1 MEPRN
6 IYNKNVRLNRQKNFD
21 KYKYLKRFVLKM
33 LTAIII
39 VLSILLFKKLN
50 FTLTNK
56 LLYKI
61 EENIKY
67 EFSFIK
73 DGKRIFYKTKEVLDS
88 SVDSLMVFN
97 TTSKVKY
104 ESPISGKVY
113 KGYKKSVNNGI
124 DIKSNGDEEAV
135 SVSDGTIKDISMNGN
150 KGYFVTI
157 NMDNI
162 DFIYGYLSSVNLSK
176 GDSIQSGEV
185 IGSLGINKDGGKYLR
200 LEVWIDGMPV
210 NPLDYIEIK

>member
-1 MEPRN
+1 MESRN

-21 KYKYLKRFVLKM
+21 KYKYLKRFVFKIVA
-33 LTAIII
+33 AIII
-39 VLSILLFKKLN
+39 LLSILLLKKLN
-50 FTLTNK
+50 FTSTNK

-61 EENIKY
+61 EKNIKY
-67 EFSFIK
+67 EFSFTK
-73 DGKRIFYKTKEVLDS
+73 DGKRILNKTKEVLDS
-88 SVDSLMVFN
+88 SVDALMVFN

-104 ESPISGKVY
+104 ESPIIGEVY

-124 DIKSNGDEEAV
+124 DIKSNGDGEVV
-135 SVSDGTIKDISMNGN
+135 SVSDGIIKDIKMNGN

-176 GDSIQSGEV
+176 GDSIESGEV
-185 IGSLGINKDGGKYLR
+185 IGSLGTNKDGSKYLR
-200 LEVWIDGMPV
+200 IEVWIDGIPV